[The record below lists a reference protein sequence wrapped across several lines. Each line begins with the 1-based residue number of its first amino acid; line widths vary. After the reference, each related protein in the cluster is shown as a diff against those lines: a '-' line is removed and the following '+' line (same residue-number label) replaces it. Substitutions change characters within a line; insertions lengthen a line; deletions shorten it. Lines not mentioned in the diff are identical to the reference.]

1 MSGGDW
7 KGMFA
12 AACAGDLELV
22 RFHLEAGV
30 DVDYAHPEFQET
42 ALVAAILAGHEDV
55 AELLLDHGADPTLM
69 SVADQ
74 LTPVSAAQQ
83 SALPALEQRL
93 RSLSA
98 PLSPRES

>member
-7 KGMFA
+7 KDMFA
-12 AACAGDLELV
+12 AACAGDVEVVL
-22 RFHLEAGV
+22 FHLEAGV

-42 ALVAAILAGHEDV
+42 ALVAAILARHEVV
-55 AELLLDHGADPTLM
+55 AGLLLDYGADPTLM

-74 LTPVSAAQQ
+74 LTPVMAAQQ

-93 RSLSA
+93 RSLT
-98 PLSPRES
+98 PG